1 MINQQHPELTV
12 SRQCELLEL
21 PRASYYYEKK
31 PMSDYNRYL
40 STLIDEEFARHP
52 FLGTRRMREY
62 LISLGHKVNRKR
74 VINLYQELDLE
85 AVFPK
90 KNLSKANPEHK
101 KYPYLLRN
109 VPITHINHVWS
120 TDITYLRL
128 PSGFVYLMTII
139 DWYSRYILGW
149 AISTTL
155 EAQFCIEAVALA
167 LQHNGTDIF
176 NVDQGAQFTCQ
187 DFVNLLLK
195 AGIKISMDGKGR
207 ALDNIYIERFW
218 RSIKHEW
225 IYLHSVT
232 TVNEMI
238 RIVKEYM
245 HYYNFQRPHQ
255 SLNYQ
260 TPAQVYASCPM
271 QDEAETLS
279 VINS

>member
-1 MINQQHPELTV
+1 MIKQQHPELTV
-12 SRQCELLEL
+12 SRQCELLDL
-21 PRASYYYEKK
+21 STSTYYYNKK

-52 FLGTRRMREY
+52 FLGTRRMCQY
-62 LISLGHKVNRKR
+62 LISLGHNVNRKR
-74 VINLYQELDLE
+74 VINLYHELDLE
-85 AVFPK
+85 AIFPK

-128 PSGFVYLMTII
+128 PSGFVYLMAII

-155 EAQFCIEAVALA
+155 EADFCIEAVALA
-167 LQHNGTDIF
+167 LQYNCTDIF
-176 NVDQGAQFTCQ
+176 NVDQGIQFTCH

-195 AGIKISMDGKGR
+195 AGIKVSMDGKGR

-225 IYLHSVT
+225 IYLHSVS
-232 TVNEMI
+232 TVNEMMK
-238 RIVKEYM
+238 IVKEYM

-260 TPAQVYASCPM
+260 TPAQVYEQNGGIIVP
-271 QDEAETLS
+271 DNTIILK
-279 VINS
+279 

>member
-12 SRQCELLEL
+12 SRQCALLEL

-40 STLIDEEFARHP
+40 STLVDEEFARHP

-62 LISLGHKVNRKR
+62 LISLGHNVNRKR

-85 AVFPK
+85 AIFPK

-128 PSGFVYLMTII
+128 PSGFVYLMAII

-155 EAQFCIEAVALA
+155 EADFCIEAVALA
-167 LQHNGTDIF
+167 LQYNCTDIF
-176 NVDQGAQFTCQ
+176 NVDQGVQFTCH

-195 AGIKISMDGKGR
+195 AGIKVSMDGKGR

-238 RIVKEYM
+238 KIVKEYM

-260 TPAQVYASCPM
+260 TPAQVYEQNGGIIVP
-271 QDEAETLS
+271 DNTIIL
-279 VINS
+279 N

>member
-1 MINQQHPELTV
+1 MIKQRNPELTV
-12 SRQCELLEL
+12 SRQCELLGL
-21 PRASYYYEKK
+21 PTSTYYYEKK

-40 STLIDEEFARHP
+40 STLIDEEFSRHP
-52 FLGTRRMREY
+52 FLGTRRMCQY
-62 LISLGHKVNRKR
+62 LISLGHNVNRKR
-74 VINLYQELDLE
+74 VINLYHELDLE
-85 AVFPK
+85 AIFPK

-128 PSGFVYLMTII
+128 PSGFVYLMAII

-155 EAQFCIEAVALA
+155 EADFCIEAVALA
-167 LQHNGTDIF
+167 LQYNSTDIF
-176 NVDQGAQFTCQ
+176 NVDQGVQFTCH

-195 AGIKISMDGKGR
+195 AGIKVSMDGKGR

-225 IYLHSVT
+225 VYLHSAV
-232 TVNEMI
+232 TVNEMMK
-238 RIVKEYM
+238 IVKEYM

-260 TPAQVYASCPM
+260 TPAQVYEQNGGIIVP
-271 QDEAETLS
+271 DNTIIL
-279 VINS
+279 N

>member
-1 MINQQHPELTV
+1 MINHQHPELTV
-12 SRQCELLEL
+12 SKQCELLEL

-52 FLGTRRMREY
+52 FLGTRRMRQY
-62 LISLGHKVNRKR
+62 LISLGHNVNRKR

-85 AVFPK
+85 AIFPK

-128 PSGFVYLMTII
+128 PSGFVYLMAII
-139 DWYSRYILGW
+139 DWYSRYILDW

-167 LQHNGTDIF
+167 LQYNSTDIF

-225 IYLHSVT
+225 IYLHSIT
-232 TVNEMI
+232 TVNEMMS
-238 RIVKEYM
+238 IVKEYM

-255 SLNYQ
+255 SLN
-260 TPAQVYASCPM
+260 
-271 QDEAETLS
+271 
-279 VINS
+279 